1 MIIAPYLQ
9 LDYKKYGIKKI
20 FYFEESS
27 LTIFPP
33 AFHNLPYATVT
44 ITPKEKKKKK
54 KSTTP
59 TSSSLFATYGLL
71 NEKDPLRKKKNHLF
85 TIEQKTPK
93 KKFQRK
99 QQQKNIP

>member
-54 KSTTP
+54 KIHHTNFLQSFCNLRSTKRERPPEKKKESPFYNRT
-59 TSSSLFATYGLL
+59 
-71 NEKDPLRKKKNHLF
+71 KDP
-85 TIEQKTPK
+85 PK
-93 KKFQRK
+93 KF
-99 QQQKNIP
+99 